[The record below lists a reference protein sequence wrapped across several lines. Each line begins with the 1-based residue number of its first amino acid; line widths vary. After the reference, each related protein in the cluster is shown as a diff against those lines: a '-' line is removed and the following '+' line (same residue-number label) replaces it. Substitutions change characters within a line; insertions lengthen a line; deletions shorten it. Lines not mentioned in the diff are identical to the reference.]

1 MYRNEGVALGIE
13 DLQEVRSQLMEV
25 EVKWRDIGLE
35 LGITYPQLEKIKT
48 NNNNDV
54 TSCLTAMLID
64 WLNRSYD
71 TSRYGEP
78 SWQKLS
84 EAVGKKAGG
93 DNPRLANR
101 ILQQRSETESQ
112 L

>member
-35 LGITYPQLEKIKT
+35 LGITYPQLQKIKT
-48 NNNNDV
+48 ENSNDV

-64 WLNRSYD
+64 WLNKSYNI
-71 TSRYGEP
+71 SRYGEP
-78 SWQKLS
+78 SWQRLN
-84 EAVGKKAGG
+84 EAVRQRAGG
-93 DNPRLANR
+93 DNPRVANT
-101 ILQQRSETESQ
+101 ILQQHSQTESQ